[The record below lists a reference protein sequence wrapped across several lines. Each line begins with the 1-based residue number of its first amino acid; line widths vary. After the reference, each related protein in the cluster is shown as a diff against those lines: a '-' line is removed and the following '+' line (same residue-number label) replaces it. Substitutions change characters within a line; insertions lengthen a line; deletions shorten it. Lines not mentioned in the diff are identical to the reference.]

1 MGRAD
6 RVPSRS
12 SVGPGLY
19 GAAMVDPSLVRARLV
34 AQGVCTRPF
43 ASPHDVVSAHGAMQ
57 GQDLP
62 GVIASIALRLDG
74 GDDPVTR
81 VARVLA
87 AFDDGTVVRGYPM
100 RGTVF
105 AVAAEDLR
113 WMTELCA
120 AGPTRAQVQR
130 RGGLGLDEEQIDQAR
145 AVLEEAAGE
154 APRGLARS
162 ELFARWERAGME
174 TARGRGY
181 HVLSYLIAT
190 GVAAYGPWNGQDQN
204 VVLAETWLPPG
215 TSIAE
220 RFGGDRDAA
229 VGELLLRYLTGHGPA
244 TVRDAAWWSKL
255 GLTELR
261 RALRVISSEV
271 EEKPDAS
278 GEMRY
283 QRPGLDEETLAAGGA
298 TDALHLLPGFDE
310 MVLGYRDRTEIVPE
324 EHHPALAPGN
334 NGVFRRTILHGGTIV
349 GTWKR
354 GGRAGRRALEASPFT
369 ALDAA
374 VMTQAEELHAAF
386 PHLGD

>member
-1 MGRAD
+1 
-6 RVPSRS
+6 
-12 SVGPGLY
+12 
-19 GAAMVDPSLVRARLV
+19 MVDPQLVRRRLV

-43 ASPHDVVSAHGAMQ
+43 AAAHDAVAALGALQ

-62 GVIASIALRLDG
+62 GLIASIALRLDG
-74 GDDPVTR
+74 DDDPAAR

-113 WMTELCA
+113 WMTEVCA

-130 RGGLGLDEEQIDQAR
+130 RGGLGLDQEQIDRAR

-154 APRGLARS
+154 APRGLTRPD
-162 ELFARWERAGME
+162 LFAVWERAGMDP
-174 TARGRGY
+174 ARGRGY
-181 HVLSYLIAT
+181 HVLSHLIAT
-190 GVAAYGPWNGQDQN
+190 GVAAYGPWNGRDQN
-204 VVLAETWLPPG
+204 VVLAETWLPAG

-261 RALRVISSEV
+261 RALRVLAPRL
-271 EEKPDAS
+271 EERPDAA

-283 QRPGLDEETLAAGGA
+283 QRPGLEEETAAA
-298 TDALHLLPGFDE
+298 DDAADVLHLLPGFDE
-310 MVLGYRDRTEIVPE
+310 MVLGYRDRTEIVLE
-324 EHHPALAPGN
+324 EHQAALVPGG
-334 NGVFRRTILHGGTIV
+334 NGIFRPVILTGGAIV

-354 GGRAGRRALEASPFT
+354 GGRPGRRALEASPFT
-369 ALDAA
+369 DLDAA
-374 VMTQAEELHAAF
+374 VMAQAEALHTGF